1 MDAIQQQKSF
11 FSPFFSFHFVT
22 LFGIG
27 IALFVYMI
35 SNENQPLSS
44 FLFSRNLYLLSSL
57 VAIAIRIL
65 LWILIDKG
73 TFFEIK
79 RLILKLIQDV
89 IVINV
94 VILSTLSFIFLA
106 TTFFF

>member
-1 MDAIQQQKSF
+1 MDAIQQQRSF
-11 FSPFFSFHFVT
+11 LSPFFSFHFVT

-44 FLFSRNLYLLSSL
+44 FLFSRNLYLLSS
-57 VAIAIRIL
+57 VIAISIRIL
-65 LWILIDKG
+65 LWIFIDKG

-79 RLILKLIQDV
+79 RLFGKLIQDV
-89 IVINV
+89 IVINA